1 MTAIRTLHTLR
12 RLALATTAALFAAG
26 AAAQDFKPLS
36 LNVVGNVAN
45 IPQSTEIEGPVFN
58 GLEQKSG
65 GKIKVR
71 FRTFQELG
79 MKGDEMSRLASRGG
93 FDIVALLGGYV
104 SGDAPFFIGSDI
116 PGLAATLDDAKKQN
130 EAYREVLDKY
140 LQQHLNV
147 KLLTLWPY
155 PLQILYCREPV
166 KSLDDLKGKRIRV
179 HSTALADLVKG
190 IGGVYVSIPFAEVY
204 TSLQRGVADCAA
216 TSTVA
221 GNAQKWYEVS
231 TQLVTLPL
239 GWAISAHVAN
249 KTFWDKLEP
258 GARAFLTKEMAAMEK
273 QLWDMA
279 TDRGEDALSCNMGGN
294 CKFGTK
300 GAMKLYRLSE
310 PELARVKNLV
320 ADSIL
325 LDWAK
330 ECTAKY
336 PACKTEWNQT
346 IGKTIGVS
354 IK

>member
-1 MTAIRTLHTLR
+1 MEGTVRKVRNLVLAVAAI
-12 RLALATTAALFAAG
+12 ALGSANV
-26 AAAQDFKPLS
+26 AAQDFKPFK
-36 LNVVGNVAN
+36 LNVIGNVAG
-45 IPQSTEIEGPVFN
+45 IPQSKEIEAPVFN
-58 GLEQKSG
+58 GLASKSG
-65 GKIKVR
+65 GKIDVR

-79 MKGDEMSRLASRGG
+79 MKGDEMARLASRGS

-116 PGLAATLDDAKKQN
+116 PGLAATLEDAKKQN
-130 EAYREVLDKY
+130 DAYREVLDKY

-155 PLQILYCREPV
+155 PLQVLYCRMPV
-166 KSLDDLKGKRIRV
+166 NSLDDLKGRRIRV
-179 HSTALADLVKG
+179 HGTALSDLVKG
-190 IGGVYVSIPFAEVY
+190 IGGVAVEIPFAEVY

-231 TQLVTLPL
+231 THMVTLPL

-249 KTFWDKLEP
+249 KNFWDKLEP
-258 GARAFLTKEMAAMEK
+258 GARTFLTKEMDGMEK
-273 QLWDMA
+273 MLWDMA
-279 TDRGEDALSCNMGGN
+279 RDRGDDALNCNMGGD

-300 GAMKLYRLSE
+300 GAMKLYR
-310 PELARVKNLV
+310 PTQAELAKVRGLV
-320 ADSIL
+320 ADTIL

-330 ECTAKY
+330 DCTAKY
-336 PACKTEWNQT
+336 KPCSADWNTT

>member
-1 MTAIRTLHTLR
+1 MLHAIRALP
-12 RLALATTAALFAAG
+12 RLAVATALAFAAG
-26 AAAQDFKPLS
+26 AAAAQDFKPLK
-36 LNVVGNVAN
+36 LNIVGNVAN
-45 IPQSTEIEGPVFN
+45 IPQSNEIEAPVFN
-58 GLEQKSG
+58 GLATKSG
-65 GKIKVR
+65 GKVQVR

-79 MKGDEMSRLASRGG
+79 MKGEEMTRLASKGA

-116 PGLAATLDDAKKQN
+116 PGLAATLEDAKKQN
-130 EAYREVLDKY
+130 DAYREVLDKY
-140 LQQHLNV
+140 MQQHLNV

-155 PLQILYCREPV
+155 PLQILYCRDPV

-179 HSTALADLVKG
+179 HGTALSDLVKG
-190 IGGVYVSIPFAEVY
+190 IGGVAVAIPFAEVY

-231 TQLVTLPL
+231 NQLVTLPL

-249 KTFWDKLEP
+249 KGFWDKLEP
-258 GARAFLTKEMAAMEK
+258 GARAFLTKEMAGMEK

-279 TDRGEDALSCNMGGN
+279 RDRGEDGLNCNMGKD

-300 GAMKLYRLSE
+300 GKMNLYRLTQ
-310 PELARVKNLV
+310 PELTKVRSLV

-330 ECTAKY
+330 ECTSKY
-336 PACKTEWNQT
+336 APCKAEWNQT

>member
-1 MTAIRTLHTLR
+1 MMAAAAV
-12 RLALATTAALFAAG
+12 ALCSTN
-26 AAAQDFKPLS
+26 AAAQDFKPLK
-36 LNVVGNVAN
+36 LNVIGNVAN

-58 GLEQKSG
+58 GLANKSG
-65 GKIKVR
+65 GKIQVR

-79 MKGDEMSRLASRGG
+79 MKGDEMTRLASKGA

-130 EAYREVLDKY
+130 DAFRDVLDRY

-155 PLQILYCREPV
+155 PLQVLYCREPV
-166 KSLDDLKGKRIRV
+166 KSLDDLRGRRIRV
-179 HSTALADLVKG
+179 HSTALADLVKA
-190 IGGVYVSIPFAEVY
+190 IGGIYVSIPFAEVY

-221 GNAQKWYEVS
+221 GNSQKWYEVS
-231 TQLVTLPL
+231 SHIVTLPL
-239 GWAISAHVAN
+239 GWAISAHVAH
-249 KTFWDKLEP
+249 KDFWDKLEP
-258 GARAFLTKEMAAMEK
+258 GARTFLTKEMLAMEK
-273 QLWDMA
+273 MLWNMA
-279 TDRGEDALSCNMGGN
+279 SDRGEDALSCNMGGN

-300 GAMKLYRLSE
+300 GAMKLYRLT
-310 PELARVKNLV
+310 PAELTKVRGIV

-330 ECTAKY
+330 ECTDKY
-336 PACKTEWNQT
+336 KPCKDEWNQT
-346 IGKTIGVS
+346 IGKVIGVS

>member
-1 MTAIRTLHTLR
+1 MLTRSAWKTITGLM
-12 RLALATTAALFAAG
+12 LALCTLA
-26 AAAQDFKPLS
+26 AAAQDFKPFN
-36 LNVVGNVAN
+36 LNVIGNVAN
-45 IPQSTEIEGPVFN
+45 IPQSNEIEIPVFN
-58 GLEQKSG
+58 GLAQKSG
-65 GKIKVR
+65 DKIKVR

-79 MKGDEMSRLASRGG
+79 MKGEELTRLASRGG

-116 PGLAATLDDAKKQN
+116 PGLAATLEDAKKQN
-130 EAYREVLDKY
+130 DAYREVLDKY
-140 LQQHLNV
+140 MQQHLNV

-166 KSLDDLKGKRIRV
+166 KSLDDLRGKRIRV
-179 HSTALADLVKG
+179 HGTALSDLVKSVGG
-190 IGGVYVSIPFAEVY
+190 IAVSIPFAEVY

-249 KTFWDKLEP
+249 KNFWDKLEP
-258 GARAFLTKEMAAMEK
+258 GARTFLSREMAAMEK
-273 QLWDMA
+273 SLWDMA
-279 TDRGEDALSCNMGGN
+279 RDRGEDALSCNTGGD

-300 GAMKLYRLSE
+300 GAMKLYRLT
-310 PELARVKNLV
+310 PAELTKVRGLV
-320 ADSIL
+320 SDSIL

-330 ECTAKY
+330 ECTSKY
-336 PACKTEWNQT
+336 KPCKTEWNQT
-346 IGKTIGVS
+346 IGKVVGVS